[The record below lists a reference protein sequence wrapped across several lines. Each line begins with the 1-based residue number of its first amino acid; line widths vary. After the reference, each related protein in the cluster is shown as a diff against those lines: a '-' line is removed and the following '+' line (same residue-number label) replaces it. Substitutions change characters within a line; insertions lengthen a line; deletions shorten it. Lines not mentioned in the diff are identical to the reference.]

1 MLGARAPPPAAELR
15 RHRRGDTMAAAVHH
29 AVAPMS
35 IATNASDFQ
44 TGPARGAAG
53 ARAVAR

>member
-15 RHRRGDTMAAAVHH
+15 RHRRGDTMAAVHH